1 MNRSLIA
8 LGLATSLFAAS
19 CSSTRYD
26 DAQRVETVDIDF
38 GSTDLQTLASGMVD
52 GLIASPALQYI
63 DHPGKENDKRV
74 IFAFYEIENRTSEH
88 IDTGGIKDLIEA
100 RMLESGMFR
109 INNEGRSQDLIE
121 SQVRFQ
127 QGSGRVD
134 PAMAKSFGTQIG
146 ADVVMFGTLRSI
158 EKEGSRSLENFGTKT
173 EDVYY
178 QFALEA
184 VNIQSGEIIW
194 KKVEDLR
201 KTKRTGL
208 FGR

>member
-1 MNRSLIA
+1 MNRLLIA
-8 LGLATSLFAAS
+8 LGLVTSLFAVS

-38 GSTDLQTLASGMVD
+38 GSTDLQTLAAGMTD
-52 GLIASPALQYI
+52 GLIASPALSYI
-63 DHPGKENDKRV
+63 EGPGKGADKRV
-74 IFAFYEIENRTSEH
+74 IFAFYDIENRTAEH
-88 IDTGGIKDLIEA
+88 IDTTGIKDLIEA
-100 RMLESGMFR
+100 KMLESGRFR

-134 PAMAKSFGTQIG
+134 PAQAKSFGSQIG

-158 EKEGSRSLENFGTKT
+158 EKESGRSLENFGTKT
-173 EDVYY
+173 QDVYY

-184 VNIQSGEIIW
+184 VNIQTGETIW

-208 FGR
+208 FGS